1 MKKKLFILLL
11 AICSLCLT
19 ACGNKELNLNDYLIE
34 ERQNLYIAQDDVYTV
49 SFSSGLREENY
60 NFDGIKNNMTEFGIV
75 TISRLDSAP
84 MGQLDY
90 NYTVKIDDQTY
101 TGTLAKS
108 EVENSYAADIQVKA
122 SENATIN
129 VQIVFGSY
137 SFNKEMVN
145 TSSNFE
151 VDCNKAIEIAN
162 QALKKDIKQL
172 TSDKNNKIE
181 AVMKIVKDTSSSNP
195 SNYYWYVGVVSTNG
209 EILGV
214 LVDSSNGQ
222 IIAKKI

>member
-49 SFSSGLREENY
+49 SFSSGMREENY

-222 IIAKKI
+222 IIAKKV

>member
-49 SFSSGLREENY
+49 SFSSGMREENY

-75 TISRLDSAP
+75 TISRIDSAP

-222 IIAKKI
+222 IIAKKV

>member
-49 SFSSGLREENY
+49 SFSSGMREENY

-75 TISRLDSAP
+75 TISRIDSAP

-90 NYTVKIDDQTY
+90 NYTVKIDDQTH

-122 SENATIN
+122 SENAKIN

-222 IIAKKI
+222 IIAKKV